1 MEMSMVYE
9 AGFVA
14 ETDPLSEDRQLI
26 ELLDN
31 GNVEAVSQR
40 LAEITRREREQSVR
54 EILTAGNEFGE

>member
-1 MEMSMVYE
+1 MSIVYE

-14 ETDPLSEDRQLI
+14 ESDPLSEDRQLI

-40 LAEITRREREQSVR
+40 LAEITRREREQAVR
-54 EILTAGNEFGE
+54 EILSAAGDISG